1 MLSVTK
7 REKGIANTK
16 KFSSMEY
23 EKTLNYITIERFSD
37 RTTLEIKKRQV
48 EHKLK
53 DQLTENLQKEL
64 EHINRKLES
73 VYEKERLK
81 LEKVR
86 NQRGISE

>member
-1 MLSVTK
+1 
-7 REKGIANTK
+7 
-16 KFSSMEY
+16 MEY